1 MRYILSFILLMSA
14 TGLLGQSTLRP
25 RGDVNCDWKA
35 NIDDVTELIVMML
48 SGEEYHALYTY
59 AADINDDKA
68 INIEDVTALIKGLLN
83 GGLSPMPSYSGTLPV
98 LFIKTEDCKNIV
110 SKEEY
115 LRAEWWLDALGID
128 GYQSI
133 GSPDQPQSM
142 QIKGR
147 GNATWTNL
155 DKKSFRLKLADKQ
168 PMLGMPANKHWTLQA
183 QALDWMGQVSDALP
197 FEIGRR
203 MGMAWNPHMEPVE
216 VVLNGQ
222 YIGMYF
228 LTEKVRIDKD
238 RINITE
244 QKDNETDP
252 AKVTGGWLLEIDN
265 YGEPNSIRIT
275 EGNGLTFSITPHTP
289 EVLSDVQREYITN
302 FLQQTNAAI
311 YIGNKVS
318 IEWERYIDIDALAI
332 YYVVQEAVDNP
343 EAFSGSCFMHKERG
357 ENTKLVFGPLWD
369 CGSSFVRYNKDY
381 PFNEFIYENMPSYC
395 YSRWISEI
403 VKYPHFQLK
412 VRHYWK
418 QFYEQVY
425 PAMEAYLDAFAEK
438 VEVAGNYDHVRW
450 PKYHGN
456 NTIYRLNR
464 YTKNCFN
471 KKVAWLQSKWGYD
484 SGVDPD
490 PQDIQPG
497 F

>member
-68 INIEDVTALIKGLLN
+68 INIEDVTTLIKGLLN

-244 QKDNETDP
+244 QKDNETD
-252 AKVTGGWLLEIDN
+252 
-265 YGEPNSIRIT
+265 IR
-275 EGNGLTFSITPHTP
+275 
-289 EVLSDVQREYITN
+289 QR
-302 FLQQTNAAI
+302 
-311 YIGNKVS
+311 
-318 IEWERYIDIDALAI
+318 
-332 YYVVQEAVDNP
+332 
-343 EAFSGSCFMHKERG
+343 C
-357 ENTKLVFGPLWD
+357 
-369 CGSSFVRYNKDY
+369 
-381 PFNEFIYENMPSYC
+381 
-395 YSRWISEI
+395 
-403 VKYPHFQLK
+403 
-412 VRHYWK
+412 
-418 QFYEQVY
+418 
-425 PAMEAYLDAFAEK
+425 
-438 VEVAGNYDHVRW
+438 
-450 PKYHGN
+450 
-456 NTIYRLNR
+456 
-464 YTKNCFN
+464 
-471 KKVAWLQSKWGYD
+471 
-484 SGVDPD
+484 
-490 PQDIQPG
+490 
-497 F
+497 